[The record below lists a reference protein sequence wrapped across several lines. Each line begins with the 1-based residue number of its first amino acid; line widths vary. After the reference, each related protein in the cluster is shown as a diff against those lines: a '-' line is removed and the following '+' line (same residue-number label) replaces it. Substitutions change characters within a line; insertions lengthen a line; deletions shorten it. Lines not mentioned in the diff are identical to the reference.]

1 MNQNG
6 KVMARIEYGEG
17 ETQKVCYG
25 EIEEKKIKNFCSG
38 EDSFICVENDGIIM
52 WLDKESLISVEML
65 SVQKTLLLK
74 PKITDYSGLKSK
86 TDKDTGI
93 CI

>member
-1 MNQNG
+1 MNQND
-6 KVMARIEYGEG
+6 KVMVKIEYEEY

-25 EIEEKKIKNFCSG
+25 EVEEKKIKNFCSG
-38 EDSFICVENDGIIM
+38 EDGFICVENDGTIT
-52 WLDKESLISVEML
+52 WLDKESLISVETL
-65 SVQKTLLLK
+65 SVKSTLLLK
-74 PKITDYSGLKSK
+74 PKITDYFGLKSK